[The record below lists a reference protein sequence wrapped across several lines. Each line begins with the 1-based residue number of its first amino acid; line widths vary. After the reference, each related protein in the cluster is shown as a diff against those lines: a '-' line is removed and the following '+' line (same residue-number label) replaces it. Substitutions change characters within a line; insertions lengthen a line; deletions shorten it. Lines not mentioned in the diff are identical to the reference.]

1 MRKNYNFISQED
13 TDESNIENSTRFS
26 ASNDDKECNVFPTI
40 NDDIKINEI
49 CLKSKDNEDEW
60 QRQVFNYKLSE
71 IVLYLIGLATTLA
84 SLAFSVWLLF
94 FSEYRHI
101 NDYFDKLK
109 NALSLNKYTSSMSL
123 YYFIL
128 ELIATFLDVM
138 KFFLLLKILLI
149 FSSNSKKQSTKRG
162 LSRDEDGG
170 GGGGDDTSQTAGD
183 YLIVVD
189 EENRRTQTL
198 NKLSQRIQ
206 CRVELKH
213 LFKHFIRI
221 EVLINLYFLLFVI
234 APKILGSVYIELFL
248 NPLLNTQNFNNK
260 TLLTLNELNYNLTAD
275 LNQTIY
281 NIQPS
286 LVNSYE
292 CDSDLDA
299 NSSECF
305 YSLAFYYLRSISI
318 IWFATALLKF
328 LVQCVLLFNFFHL
341 LINRLTRKKRIEE
354 ERMHENYEKARQNI
368 LHTKIRAKIEE
379 TEQRLAENIEHIDFN
394 LDLSKYSFPKRKSQ
408 TRQVSPPPVPMHIN
422 GSTSISMYDLT
433 DHDKSDLNED
443 EKNAIEAIEYVN
455 DINDDGFK
463 SYNSNSN
470 ISAPKFDTF
479 KKSTFK

>member
-1 MRKNYNFISQED
+1 
-13 TDESNIENSTRFS
+13 
-26 ASNDDKECNVFPTI
+26 
-40 NDDIKINEI
+40 
-49 CLKSKDNEDEW
+49 
-60 QRQVFNYKLSE
+60 
-71 IVLYLIGLATTLA
+71 
-84 SLAFSVWLLF
+84 
-94 FSEYRHI
+94 
-101 NDYFDKLK
+101 
-109 NALSLNKYTSSMSL
+109 
-123 YYFIL
+123 
-128 ELIATFLDVM
+128 M
-138 KFFLLLKILLI
+138 KFLLLLKILLI

-162 LSRDEDGG
+162 LNGDEDGG
-170 GGGGDDTSQTAGD
+170 DDASQTAGD

-198 NKLSQRIQ
+198 YKLSQRIR
-206 CRVELKH
+206 CRAELKH
-213 LFKHFIRI
+213 LFRHFIRI
-221 EVLINLYFLLFVI
+221 EVLINLYFLVFVI
-234 APKILGSVYIELFL
+234 APKILGGVYIELFL
-248 NPLLNTQNFNNK
+248 NPLLNVKNFSNK
-260 TLLTLNELNYNLTAD
+260 TLLILDELNYNLTAD

-286 LVNSYE
+286 LVNAYE

-299 NSSECF
+299 NSECF
-305 YSLAFYYLRSISI
+305 YSLAFYYLRTISI
-318 IWFATALLKF
+318 IWFATAVLKF

-341 LINRLTRKKRIEE
+341 LVNRLTRKKRVEE

-394 LDLSKYSFPKRKSQ
+394 LDLSKYSFPKRKPQ
-408 TRQVSPPPVPMHIN
+408 TRQVSPPPPHIN

-433 DHDKSDLNED
+433 DNDKSDLNED